1 MRFHFHR
8 LRFEM
13 EARGVVYL
21 PPGKAGNVL
30 RGSLGLML
38 RAADAGA
45 YERMFAP
52 RTAGGPS
59 GFADAPRPFVFR
71 VAELEAGLRAEPGER
86 FVFGMNLFEEGGEGG
101 RVFAEAFGRL
111 GWEGLG
117 PGRGKAALVDWQQQP
132 CCVDLSERPGNLDHI
147 GVRFITP
154 TEIKGDGGL
163 LREPLFGIL
172 MARIRDRISTL
183 RALYGAGPLEMDF
196 REFGERAAA
205 VRLSS
210 RDVRHV
216 DAERQSRRTG
226 QRHPLGGFVGTAAYE
241 GDLAEFV
248 PYLEAA
254 AHTGVGRQTVWGKGE
269 IAIL

>member
-117 PGRGKAALVDWQQQP
+117 PGRGKQHWSTGSNSHAAWTCP
-132 CCVDLSERPGNLDHI
+132 NAPA
-147 GVRFITP
+147 T
-154 TEIKGDGGL
+154 
-163 LREPLFGIL
+163 
-172 MARIRDRISTL
+172 STT
-183 RALYGAGPLEMDF
+183 LEC
-196 REFGERAAA
+196 AS
-205 VRLSS
+205 LP
-210 RDVRHV
+210 
-216 DAERQSRRTG
+216 QRR
-226 QRHPLGGFVGTAAYE
+226 
-241 GDLAEFV
+241 
-248 PYLEAA
+248 
-254 AHTGVGRQTVWGKGE
+254 
-269 IAIL
+269 